1 MSEQLVL
8 WLGIAVLSVSL
19 GGLISLIWLAFEPLD

>member
-1 MSEQLVL
+1 MSEQLVV

-19 GGLISLIWLAFEPLD
+19 GGLIWLAFEPAD